1 LDRHENSPSKPEVRP
16 SEGQTEPDAPAPE
29 PTMGEWLR
37 ANGPTLL
44 ILGALFVF
52 LYIKFDSEGLWAI
65 AKAAIGLGLVIF
77 VHELGHF
84 LVAKWCDVHVTVFS
98 IGFGPAIPGCS
109 FKWGETTYKLALFPL
124 GGYVQMVGQV
134 DGDESTDEE
143 GVNDPRSYRNKSV
156 GQRMA
161 IISAGVIM
169 NVILAV
175 ICFIVVFQGPGKDR
189 KAGVVGATDP
199 GSPAW
204 TEAIPAETQLRE
216 IGGIENP
223 YFEDLKIV
231 VMGTGSG
238 ERLKIAYRDPRTGK
252 PAVVEVEPR
261 KLPTDPTPVLGIMPA
276 FSTQLELQRFAG
288 RGLSR
293 PVMFQS
299 AAAQASPPLA
309 FGDRIVGTTDPER
322 PSETA
327 PLPADRRLRD
337 PADKSPRKPGEPAD
351 FAEFARRM
359 RLLAGQGVKLQ
370 VERTDADGKR
380 ELKDIWVPAASHVT
394 LGARMEM
401 GPITAVRKGS
411 PGDQPPGDKSNGIQL
426 PATRDANGQS
436 YSFQGDVIEMVEVE
450 RPGGRL
456 LRFTNIPAKDL
467 DPAAKVVDPAAA
479 APVLLGAASLP
490 PLAAA
495 GALAQT
501 FVDTRPLDPARLP
514 DQLREW
520 AREMARAGLQDQRE
534 VRLHV
539 RRHNQ
544 QDVKQFTKRTLRL
557 RWQGDWEDNHELPMS
572 LSSPLSIPGLGLA
585 YQIKTTVAATEGSG
599 DPSRSLQAG
608 DLIKK
613 YRFSAIVNDKGET
626 EKGSW
631 VELKPEQWARV
642 FMLMQQLPNIT
653 EMYLQVERGGKT
665 VELTLK
671 PTPVADWPLAE
682 RGLLLEYDTRVQ
694 KADSFLGAIGLG
706 LRDTRNSMIQVFQN
720 LRGMIVGRI
729 SVENLGGPITIGRV
743 AYYFAGL
750 DFWEFVFFLGLISI
764 NLAVIN
770 FLPIPVLDGGHMVF
784 LLYEK
789 IRGKPASEG
798 VRVGATYAGLL
809 LLASLMIFVL
819 FLDIKRLL

>member
-1 LDRHENSPSKPEVRP
+1 LDRHESNPGQPEVRP
-16 SEGQTEPDAPAPE
+16 PEPDAPAPE

-37 ANGPTLL
+37 ANGPTLV

-52 LYIKFDSEGLWAI
+52 LYIRFDSEGLWAI

-143 GVNDPRSYRNKSV
+143 GVNDPRSYRNKTV

-161 IISAGVIM
+161 IISAGVVM

-175 ICFIVVFQGPGKDR
+175 ICFVVVFQGPGKDQ

-199 GSPAW
+199 GSPAYKKG
-204 TEAIPAETQLRE
+204 IPAEATLLQ
-216 IGGIENP
+216 IGGVKNP
-223 YFEDLKIV
+223 YFEDLKIE
-231 VMGTGSG
+231 VMATDAGAP
-238 ERLKIAYRDPRTGK
+238 LKIVYRDPRTGTDTT
-252 PAVVEVEPR
+252 VDIEPR
-261 KLPTDPTPVLGIMPA
+261 KLPTDPTPVLGIAPA
-276 FSTQLELQRFAG
+276 SSTQLELKRYA
-288 RGLSR
+288 RGLPR
-293 PVMFQS
+293 PVVFQS
-299 AAAQASPPLA
+299 AATRAEPP
-309 FGDRIVGTTDPER
+309 FEFSDRIVGTTDPTD
-322 PSETA
+322 PSRIS
-327 PLPADRRLRD
+327 PLPADTRLRD
-337 PADKSPRKPGEPAD
+337 PKDKSPRKPGESTDYP
-351 FAEFARRM
+351 EFARRM
-359 RLLAGQGVKLQ
+359 RLLADKEVTLQ
-370 VERTDADGKR
+370 VERPGPDGNLSLVNIK
-380 ELKDIWVPAASHVT
+380 IPPAHHVT

-401 GPITAVRKGS
+401 GPITAVREGS
-411 PGDQPPGDKSNGIQL
+411 PAARPEGGVQL
-426 PATRDANGQS
+426 PTVKDLNGQS
-436 YSFQGDVIEMVEVE
+436 YSFEGDVIQFVEVK
-450 RPGGRL
+450 RADGRK
-456 LRFTNIPAKDL
+456 LRFTSAPSKDL
-467 DPAAKVVDPAAA
+467 DPAALPQA
-479 APVLLGAASLP
+479 LLGVPVVS

-495 GALAQT
+495 GALARA
-501 FVDTRPLDPARLP
+501 FVETRPLDPTRLP

-520 AREMARAGLQDQRE
+520 ARELAATKPQEKRE
-534 VRLHV
+534 VLLGV
-539 RRHNQ
+539 QRHNH
-544 QDVKQFTKRTLRL
+544 QDIKQTKTVELRL
-557 RWQGDWEDNHELPMS
+557 EWDGKWEDNLEVPMT

-585 YQIKTTVAATEGSG
+585 YQVKTTVAAVQGKGDPATSLQPGDVVKKLRYGAIVDEKGTVKEGSW
-599 DPSRSLQAG
+599 A
-608 DLIKK
+608 
-613 YRFSAIVNDKGET
+613 
-626 EKGSW
+626 
-631 VELKPEQWARV
+631 ELKPDQWARV
-642 FMLMQQLPNIT
+642 FVALQQDASIT
-653 EMYLQVERGGKT
+653 KVYLQVERGGQT
-665 VELTLK
+665 RELTL
-671 PTPVADWPLAE
+671 TPQPVKDWPLAE
-682 RGLLLEYDTRVQ
+682 RGLLTEYDTRVQ
-694 KADSFLGAIGLG
+694 RADSFLGAIGLG
-706 LRDTRNSMIQVFQN
+706 LKDTRNRMVQVFQN

-750 DFWEFVFFLGLISI
+750 DFWEFVFFLGLISV